1 MNNSRSYNPLDRIS
15 AICAWEN
22 GTDVVMGQIAEILE
36 DDAWLLDLSALLA
49 ERQKAQ
55 NTDGIMAA
63 EEMSISSLFLA
74 DNDRYTF
81 QGLKIESS

>member
-15 AICAWEN
+15 AICTSEN

-81 QGLKIESS
+81 QVSKIDSS